1 MILVIPHIFI
11 YIIYIKIKRGTNHG
25 HKTRRQTREHTPK
38 RGGSLLNYLDQTQ
51 TMARKILDVSLVCLK
66 KVLE

>member
-38 RGGSLLNYLDQTQ
+38 RGGSLSYVY
-51 TMARKILDVSLVCLK
+51 IL
-66 KVLE
+66 